1 MGPSNANP
9 TTTSTA
15 LNEIPGAT
23 KSSAPDGIKSPIVK
37 SEALRKRVG
46 TPFSSPKAA
55 KDRSSL
61 DAKNKAGV
69 DSSSSA
75 TGAGSI
81 SVSVNSKTDVV
92 PSSSSIELTKSQT
105 VLSSGSVAEPTS
117 ATTTSSATGDSI
129 SSSHSRERK
138 TNFDDKKKSS
148 HERTGELSNASS
160 DPALAKKKEETQQLR
175 EGKRKRSKIV
185 WLIVVVAF
193 IGIAAGVATLITL
206 RIQSAAEQQKLQQQ
220 RALNATDHAPKITEA
235 IAEDFS

>member
-1 MGPSNANP
+1 MTFSSSNNWIGLEG
-9 TTTSTA
+9 TEEVIVSII
-15 LNEIPGAT
+15 EINHKLTNIAQLLSIN
-23 KSSAPDGIKSPIVK
+23 KFN
-37 SEALRKRVG
+37 RKRVG

-105 VLSSGSVAEPTS
+105 VPSSGSVVEPTS
-117 ATTTSSATGDSI
+117 ATTTSSTTGDSI

-148 HERTGELSNASS
+148 HERTGELSNASCM
-160 DPALAKKKEETQQLR
+160 
-175 EGKRKRSKIV
+175 
-185 WLIVVVAF
+185 LIYS
-193 IGIAAGVATLITL
+193 
-206 RIQSAAEQQKLQQQ
+206 IQWILYC
-220 RALNATDHAPKITEA
+220 N
-235 IAEDFS
+235 